1 MSKPL
6 PSEHAEQVAV
16 IQWCDAQTSGPWSD
30 ARYIFAVP
38 NGGSRNIIE
47 ATRMKAAGVRAGMTD
62 LILPIPKMNS
72 GRDLSFCGA
81 LFIEMKRREGFK
93 VPVEQKKWHDFLKS
107 RGYRVEVC
115 RGYDDAVKAIKEHL
129 K

>member
-6 PSEHAEQVAV
+6 PSEHDEQVAV

-30 ARYIFAVP
+30 ARYVFAVP
-38 NGGSRNIIE
+38 NGSNKNIV
-47 ATRMKAAGVRAGMTD
+47 AAVRMKAEGLRPGVPD

-93 VPVEQKKWHDFLKS
+93 VPDEQKKWHKFLK
-107 RGYRVEVC
+107 
-115 RGYDDAVKAIKEHL
+115 
-129 K
+129 